1 MCTRTAIC
9 PPRASGWYVRGRRPR
24 NRMTPLQVRK
34 QLTPIVSTLLLF
46 VVWQTAC
53 WMFRI
58 PTFILP
64 TPIESIAAL
73 VENWSGIWP
82 NALHTLVTTLIGF
95 GAAVIVGIVLG
106 IAVGTSALVYD
117 AVNPLLIGFNA
128 IPKVA
133 LVPILVLWF
142 GIGTVPAVIT
152 AFLTAFFPIV
162 VNVATGIA
170 TLEPELADVLRSLG
184 ATKLD
189 IVRKVGIPRSMPYF
203 FASLKIAIALA
214 FVGAVVS
221 ESIASNVGI
230 GYLMLSASATFR
242 IPLVFAGLLVIAL
255 MGIVMYLAA
264 ARLERRFASWATRGS
279 EIGGGYMGGG

>member
-1 MCTRTAIC
+1 MPRSRGIGAMTRPLVPRRLRPFISTA
-9 PPRASGWYVRGRRPR
+9 
-24 NRMTPLQVRK
+24 
-34 QLTPIVSTLLLF
+34 LLF
-46 VVWQTAC
+46 LVWEGAC
-53 WMFRI
+53 RVFQI

-64 TPIESIAAL
+64 TPSESFVAL
-73 VENWSGIWP
+73 IENWSGIWP
-82 NALHTLVTTLIGF
+82 NAFHTLLTTLVGF
-95 GAAVIVGIVLG
+95 GAAVAVGIVLG
-106 IAVGTSALVYD
+106 IVVGTSSLVYD
-117 AVNPLLIGFNA
+117 SINPLLIGFNA

-170 TLEPELADVLRSLG
+170 TVEPELNDVLRSLG
-184 ATKLD
+184 ASRID
-189 IVRKVGIPRSMPYF
+189 VVRKVGIPRSLPYL

-230 GYLMLSASATFR
+230 GYLMLTASATFR
-242 IPLVFAGLLVIAL
+242 IPLVFAGLLVIAA
-255 MGIVMYLAA
+255 MGIVMYAIAA
-264 ARLERRFASWATRGS
+264 GFERRWASWSTRGS
-279 EIGGGYMGGG
+279 EVGGYMGGG

>member
-1 MCTRTAIC
+1 MMRTRL
-9 PPRASGWYVRGRRPR
+9 G
-24 NRMTPLQVRK
+24 K
-34 QLTPIVSTLLLF
+34 QLTPFISTLLLF
-46 VVWQTAC
+46 IVWETAC
-53 WMFRI
+53 WAFRI
-58 PTFILP
+58 PTFVLP
-64 TPIESIAAL
+64 KPTESIAAL

-95 GAAVIVGIVLG
+95 GGAVVVGIVLG
-106 IAVGTSALVYD
+106 IAVGTSALIYD

-170 TLEPELADVLRSLG
+170 TVEPELSDVLRSLG
-184 ATKLD
+184 ASKVD
-189 IVRKVGIPRSMPYF
+189 ILRKVGIPRSLPYF

-242 IPLVFAGLLVIAL
+242 VPLVFAGLLVIAV
-255 MGIVMYLAA
+255 MGIIMYMVAA
-264 ARLERRFASWATRGS
+264 HLERRFASWATRGS
-279 EIGGGYMGGG
+279 EIGGYLGGG

>member
-1 MCTRTAIC
+1 
-9 PPRASGWYVRGRRPR
+9 
-24 NRMTPLQVRK
+24 MT
-34 QLTPIVSTLLLF
+34 
-46 VVWQTAC
+46 
-53 WMFRI
+53 
-58 PTFILP
+58 
-64 TPIESIAAL
+64 AL

-82 NALHTLVTTLIGF
+82 NALHTLLTTLVGF
-95 GAAVIVGIVLG
+95 GAAVLSGLF
-106 IAVGTSALVYD
+106 SALRW
-117 AVNPLLIGFNA
+117 ARPRWSTMPSIRSLIGFNA

-170 TLEPELADVLRSLG
+170 TVEPELSDVLRSLG
-184 ATKLD
+184 ASKID
-189 IVRKVGIPRSMPYF
+189 IVRKVGIPRSLPYF

-255 MGIVMYLAA
+255 MGIIMYLAA

-279 EIGGGYMGGG
+279 EIGGYMGGG

>member
-1 MCTRTAIC
+1 MTR
-9 PPRASGWYVRGRRPR
+9 
-24 NRMTPLQVRK
+24 LQLRK
-34 QLTPIVSTLLLF
+34 QLTPLVSTLLLF
-46 VVWQTAC
+46 VVWQAAC
-53 WMFRI
+53 WTFRI

-73 VENWSGIWP
+73 IENWPGVWP
-82 NALHTLVTTLIGF
+82 NALHTLLTTLIGF
-95 GAAVIVGIVLG
+95 GAAVMVGIVLG

-170 TLEPELADVLRSLG
+170 TVEPELSDVLRSLG
-184 ATKLD
+184 ASKID
-189 IVRKVGIPRSMPYF
+189 IVRKVGIPRSLPYF

-255 MGIVMYLAA
+255 MGIIMYMAA

-279 EIGGGYMGGG
+279 EIGGYMGGG

>member
-1 MCTRTAIC
+1 MHAGAATPGDGLDVMTW
-9 PPRASGWYVRGRRPR
+9 PRLG
-24 NRMTPLQVRK
+24 K
-34 QLTPIVSTLLLF
+34 QLRPFVSTLLLF
-46 VVWQTAC
+46 LVWETAC
-53 WMFRI
+53 RAFRI

-64 TPIESIAAL
+64 TPSESIAAL
-73 VENWSGIWP
+73 IEDWSGIWP

-95 GAAVIVGIVLG
+95 GAAVVVGVVLG
-106 IAVGTSALVYD
+106 IVVGTSSLVYD
-117 AVNPLLIGFNA
+117 SVNPLLIGFNA

-170 TLEPELADVLRSLG
+170 TVEPELNDVLRSLG
-184 ATKLD
+184 ASRID
-189 IVRKVGIPRSMPYF
+189 VVRKVGIPRSMPYL

-230 GYLMLSASATFR
+230 GYLMLTASATFR
-242 IPLVFAGLLVIAL
+242 IPLVFAGLLVIAA
-255 MGIVMYLAA
+255 MGIIMYMVAA
-264 ARLERRFASWATRGS
+264 GFERRWASWSTRGS
-279 EIGGGYMGGG
+279 EVGGYMGGG

>member
-1 MCTRTAIC
+1 MTR
-9 PPRASGWYVRGRRPR
+9 VQ
-24 NRMTPLQVRK
+24 LRK
-34 QLTPIVSTLLLF
+34 QLTPVVSTLALF
-46 VVWQTAC
+46 VLWEAAC
-53 WMFRI
+53 QAFRI

-64 TPIESIAAL
+64 RPTEALAAL
-73 VENWSGIWP
+73 IDNWAGIWP
-82 NALHTLVTTLIGF
+82 NALHTLITTLIGF
-95 GAAVIVGIVLG
+95 GGAVAVGMLLG

-117 AVNPLLIGFNA
+117 AINPLLIGFNA

-170 TLEPELADVLRSLG
+170 TVEPELSDVLRSLG
-184 ATKLD
+184 ASKTD

-255 MGIVMYLAA
+255 MGIIMYLAA

-279 EIGGGYMGGG
+279 EIGGYMGGG

>member
-1 MCTRTAIC
+1 MTRT
-9 PPRASGWYVRGRRPR
+9 RLG
-24 NRMTPLQVRK
+24 K
-34 QLTPIVSTLLLF
+34 QLTPFISTLLLF
-46 VVWQTAC
+46 VVWEAAC
-53 WMFRI
+53 WVFRI
-58 PTFILP
+58 PTFVLP
-64 TPIESIAAL
+64 KPTESFIAL
-73 VENWSGIWP
+73 VDNWSGIWP

-95 GAAVIVGIVLG
+95 GAAVVVGIVLG
-106 IAVGTSALVYD
+106 IAVGTSALIYD

-170 TLEPELADVLRSLG
+170 TVEPELNDVLRSLG
-184 ATKLD
+184 ASKVD
-189 IVRKVGIPRSMPYF
+189 IVRKVGIPRSLPYF

-255 MGIVMYLAA
+255 MGIIMYMAA
-264 ARLERRFASWATRGS
+264 ARLERRFASWAMRGS
-279 EIGGGYMGGG
+279 EIGGYMGGG

>member
-1 MCTRTAIC
+1 
-9 PPRASGWYVRGRRPR
+9 
-24 NRMTPLQVRK
+24 MTGLQLRK
-34 QLTPIVSTLLLF
+34 QLTPFISTLLLF
-46 VVWQTAC
+46 VVWEAAC
-53 WMFRI
+53 WAFEI

-64 TPIESIAAL
+64 KPTESLAAL
-73 VENWSGIWP
+73 VENWPGIWP
-82 NALHTLVTTLIGF
+82 NALHTLLTTLIGF
-95 GAAVIVGIVLG
+95 GAAVIVGIILG

-170 TLEPELADVLRSLG
+170 TVEPELSDVLRSLG
-184 ATKLD
+184 ASKID

-214 FVGAVVS
+214 FVGSVVS
-221 ESIASNVGI
+221 EIDRIQCRDRLSHAFGERDLPHSSGI
-230 GYLMLSASATFR
+230 CGAPRDRAYGDHHVHGGRTPGAAIRILGDARLRSGRLHGRRLTSFR
-242 IPLVFAGLLVIAL
+242 ISSSH
-255 MGIVMYLAA
+255 
-264 ARLERRFASWATRGS
+264 LESLQ
-279 EIGGGYMGGG
+279 